1 MMQAADPREG
11 DDLPPIRRLAL
22 VEFGRVLVEREV
34 GPGSVI
40 VLEVHAQDAP
50 QVRFCE
56 NDDVAEEVPPTQA
69 ER

>member
-1 MMQAADPREG
+1 MMQPADPREG
-11 DDLPPIRRLAL
+11 DGIPPIRRLAL

-34 GPGSVI
+34 GPGSMI
-40 VLEVHAQDAP
+40 IFEVLAQDAP

-56 NDDVAEEVPPTQA
+56 NDDVAEEAPPTQA